1 MNVLKRTQA
10 NLNAYPSNNGFVSAC
25 MNTPVPPGPISVPV
39 VEDIDSLCLR
49 SVADGDQRAFASL
62 VERWQSHLI
71 NFFYRSTGNRDD
83 AEDLAQETFLDL
95 YRAARRYEARSSFK
109 AFLFTLAR
117 RRLIDGYRKKPAAHS
132 STLTRPRILYKSMPI
147 TRITAPRSKK
157 RFIGHSLT
165 CPQISAR
172 PFCCSNNRAS
182 LMKKLPKLSA
192 AVLVRLKAG
201 FIAPAPISA
210 KLLPNFTNK
219 QLLS

>member
-95 YRAARRYEARSSFK
+95 YRSAPRYQARSSFK

-117 RRLIDGYRKKPAAHS
+117 RRLIDGYRKKARRPLQYIDPAE
-132 STLTRPRILYKSMPI
+132 TYKSMPI
-147 TRITAPRSKK
+147 TRITTEIEAFHRALADLPANQRQAILLLQQQGLSYEE
-157 RFIGHSLT
+157 IAEALGGSV
-165 CPQISAR
+165 SAVK
-172 PFCCSNNRAS
+172 SWIYRARAH
-182 LMKKLPKLSA
+182 L
-192 AVLVRLKAG
+192 RKALAE
-201 FIAPAPISA
+201 FH
-210 KLLPNFTNK
+210 
-219 QLLS
+219 Q